1 VPAESERRSPW
12 GEPAPASEADEPVEM
27 PNVVASGQPVPGAE
41 NGSGPGAKNGSV
53 PGPVTGNGSVP
64 GAGPQR
70 APSWPLVAAPVP
82 APTRGEHRLLRGIRS
97 GVALTVMALAL
108 GVAAAASLGVIV
120 WLIATAIHHA
130 ANN

>member
-1 VPAESERRSPW
+1 
-12 GEPAPASEADEPVEM
+12 M
-27 PNVVASGQPVPGAE
+27 PNMVSSAPPVPVAENGSGSAAE
-41 NGSGPGAKNGSV
+41 NGSGPA
-53 PGPVTGNGSVP
+53 TGNGSEP
-64 GAGPQR
+64 GAGSQR
-70 APSWPLVAAPVP
+70 APSWPLVPAPVAP
-82 APTRGEHRLLRGIRS
+82 PTRREHRLLRGVRS